1 MHLSDPV
8 RNKYRDAWS
17 KFATGVTVITTVEP
31 DGLIHGMTAS
41 SVTSV
46 SIDPPLVLAVIGE
59 TRQTHTYI
67 GNTGRFGMSILNE
80 NQSDIAMH
88 FADPQKNFSQLDAS
102 FVANMSGIPIIA
114 KAIAAM
120 GCRVIAAHK
129 AGDHTVFIGEVESIQ
144 LDDGNPLVW
153 FQREFVGLSGSSVS
167 ADRDV

>member
-1 MHLSDPV
+1 MHISDPV
-8 RNKYRDAWS
+8 GNKYRDAWS
-17 KFATGVTVITTVEP
+17 RFATGVTVITTVEP
-31 DGLIHGMTAS
+31 DGSVHGMTAS

-80 NQSDIAMH
+80 NQRDIAMH
-88 FADPQKNFSQLDAS
+88 FADPHKNGTQLDAS
-102 FVANMSGIPIIA
+102 FVGNMSGIPVIA
-114 KAIAAM
+114 KSIAAM

-153 FQREFVGLSGSSVS
+153 FQREFVGFSDSSVS